1 LIALFTLV
9 PRFRGPQTA
18 LDPAGPQAL
27 RIEHT
32 LFLIFWITSIVTVI
46 VLTVL
51 VVAVLRQHS
60 EGESLPPPLP
70 TDPQKERRATW
81 AVGSAIATTIVLL
94 FVMLIAS
101 FITSHRAAALAASS
115 ALKINVYGHEWWWE
129 VDYPIDE
136 QPYRMVRTANEIH
149 VPAGAIVDI
158 HGTSR
163 DVIHSFWAPNIHGKK
178 DLLPGYWNDLTLEV
192 DKPGTWRGQCAEFC
206 GLQHAHMAFNIVAQS
221 REDFDNWYVAQL
233 KPANEPTTP
242 QTIHGREIFLSHPCT
257 MCHTIRGTTAAA
269 KVGPDLTHIA
279 SRATIAAGT
288 LVNNTGNLTGWIAN
302 AQSIKPG
309 CRMPPNPMP
318 SSDLNDLVA
327 YMESLR

>member
-1 LIALFTLV
+1 VTALLV
-9 PRFRGPQTA
+9 FAPRFRGPQTA
-18 LDPAGPQAL
+18 LDPVGPQAL

-32 LFLIFWITSIVTVI
+32 LFLIFWITSVVTVI

-51 VVAVLRQHS
+51 AVGVLRQHS
-60 EGESLPPPLP
+60 RGEALPPPLS

-81 AVGSAIATTIVLL
+81 VVGWALGITVALL
-94 FVMLIAS
+94 FVMLTAS
-101 FITSHRAAALAASS
+101 FITSHRTAALAASP

-129 VDYPIDE
+129 VEYPIDE

-178 DLLPGYWNDLTLEV
+178 DLLPGYWNDLTIEV

-233 KPANEPTTP
+233 KAANEPTNS
-242 QTIHGREIFLSHPCT
+242 QTRRGREIFLSHPCV

-269 KVGPDLTHIA
+269 TVGPDLTHIG
-279 SRATIAAGT
+279 SRTTLAAGT

-318 SSDLNDLVA
+318 STDLNDLVA

>member
-1 LIALFTLV
+1 MITLLSAV
-9 PRFRGPQTA
+9 PGFNSRQTP

-27 RIEHT
+27 HIEHT

-51 VVAVLRQHS
+51 AVGVIRQHAK
-60 EGESLPPPLP
+60 GEIPAPFEVH
-70 TDPQKERRATW
+70 PQVERRATW
-81 AVGSAIATTIVLL
+81 IVGSAIGLTAILL
-94 FVMLIAS
+94 FVMMISS
-101 FITSHRAAALAASS
+101 FITSHRTAVLADSP

-129 VDYPIDE
+129 VEYPNDE
-136 QPYRMVRTANEIH
+136 QPYRIVRTANEIH

-192 DKPGTWRGQCAEFC
+192 DQPGTWRGQCAEFC

-221 REDFDNWYVAQL
+221 RADFANWYLAQL
-233 KPANEPTTP
+233 QSADEPQTP
-242 QTIHGREIFLSHPCT
+242 QTIHGRDVFLAHPCV
-257 MCHTIRGTTAAA
+257 MCHTIRGTSAGST
-269 KVGPDLTHIA
+269 VGPDLTHLA
-279 SRATIAAGT
+279 SRSTIAAGT
-288 LVNNTGNLTGWIAN
+288 LANNTGNLAGWIAN

-318 SSDLNDLVA
+318 ANDLNDLVA
-327 YMESLR
+327 YLESLR

>member
-1 LIALFTLV
+1 MMILLSAV
-9 PRFRGPQTA
+9 PGFHGSQTP

-27 RIEHT
+27 HIEQT
-32 LFLIFWITSIVTVI
+32 LFLIFWITSAVTVV

-51 VVAVLRQHS
+51 AFGVLRQHAK
-60 EGESLPPPLP
+60 GEIPPHFEVA
-70 TDPQKERRATW
+70 PQTERRTSW
-81 AVGSAIATTIVLL
+81 IVGGAIGVTVILL
-94 FVMLIAS
+94 FVMMISS
-101 FITSHRAAALAASS
+101 FVTSHRTAALANSP

-129 VDYPIDE
+129 IEYPNEE
-136 QPYRMVRTANEIH
+136 QPYRIIRTANEIH
-149 VPAGAIVDI
+149 VPAGAIIDI

-206 GLQHAHMAFNIVAQS
+206 GLQHAHMAFHIVAQS
-221 REDFDNWYVAQL
+221 RADFDNWYTSQL
-233 KPANEPTTP
+233 KPATEPQTP
-242 QTIHGREIFLSHPCT
+242 QAIHGREVFLSHPCI
-257 MCHTIRGTTAAA
+257 MCHTIRGTTANST
-269 KVGPDLTHIA
+269 VGPDLTHIA
-279 SRATIAAGT
+279 SRSMIAAGT
-288 LVNNTGNLTGWIAN
+288 LVNNTGNLASWIAN

-327 YMESLR
+327 YLESLR